1 MQEILTPWRKCR
13 GRRTVFLA
21 LAALLA
27 ACVHSSAAPASNEQP
42 VRRSILAGTWYPADP
57 KELQSTLDAFLER
70 AHLPENLPSTGT
82 LVGIVAPHA
91 GIRYSG
97 AVAAYAYTVVRK
109 DPAESVVV
117 LAPSHRVPFSGVS
130 VYRQGPF
137 ETPLGRVPLD
147 TELIEALRKADSDVR
162 DVPEAHA
169 QEHSLE
175 IQLPFLQS
183 VLPSFRLVPLV
194 MGNFSWDTCDRL
206 AEALHALSRSRR
218 FLVVASSDLS
228 HDHSENKAR
237 ALDERLLERLQRLEA
252 RELVDDMA
260 SGHCEACG
268 AGPLVTLMLYARKV
282 GAQGMHILKYGTS
295 ADVTGDTRRVVGYAA
310 AAVWKNSGAETA
322 ASAGVPAAAGR
333 NAALGVEHKT
343 RLKDIARQTL
353 YAKLFDT
360 TPPPD
365 LTLSELPPPLQEPR
379 GAFVTL
385 KRHGQLRGCI
395 GQIEG
400 RWPLAQTVS
409 RMALAA
415 AFQDP
420 RFPPVTPDEWD
431 DLELEIS
438 VLSPLVKLEDPAQ
451 VRVGTHG
458 LYVRKGSRGGLL
470 LPQVAVE
477 QGWDRET
484 FLRQTC
490 RKAGLPPD
498 AWRDADTE
506 LFVFTADVF

>member
-1 MQEILTPWRKCR
+1 MQEILTSSGRCR
-13 GRRTVFLA
+13 GRRATFLA
-21 LAALLA
+21 LAAVLTIL
-27 ACVHSSAAPASNEQP
+27 VQPSAASASDEQP
-42 VRRSILAGTWYPADP
+42 VRPSILAGTWYPADP
-57 KELQSTLDAFLER
+57 KELQNTLGAFLER
-70 AHLPENLPSTGT
+70 AHLPDALPSTGT
-82 LVGIVAPHA
+82 LLGIVAPHA

-97 AVAAYAYTVVRK
+97 AVAAYAYKVVKRY
-109 DPAESVVV
+109 PAETVVV

-130 VYRQGPF
+130 VHRQGPF

-147 TELIEALRKADSDVR
+147 TELIEALLQADSDVR
-162 DVPEAHA
+162 DLPEAHA

-194 MGNFSWDTCDRL
+194 MGNFSWNTCDRL
-206 AEALHALSRSRR
+206 AEALSALFRSRR

-228 HDHSENKAR
+228 HYHSEKKAR
-237 ALDERLLERLQRLEA
+237 ALDERLLERLLRLEA
-252 RELVDDMA
+252 RELMEDMA
-260 SGHCEACG
+260 SGSCEACG
-268 AGPLVTLMLYARKV
+268 AGPLVTLTLYARKV

-295 ADVTGDTRRVVGYAA
+295 ADATGDTSRVVGYAA
-310 AAVWKNSGAETA
+310 AAVWKTPGAETA
-322 ASAGVPAAAGR
+322 ASEGVPAAAGTT
-333 NAALGVEHKT
+333 AALGAEHKA
-343 RLKDIARQTL
+343 RLKDIARRTL
-353 YAKLFDT
+353 AAKLFGT

-365 LTLSELPPPLQEPR
+365 PPFSELPAPLQEPR

-385 KRHGQLRGCI
+385 KRHGRLRGCI
-395 GQIEG
+395 GQIEA

-409 RMALAA
+409 LMALAA

-438 VLSPLVKLEDPAQ
+438 VLSPLVKLDDPAQ

-484 FLRQTC
+484 FLRQAC